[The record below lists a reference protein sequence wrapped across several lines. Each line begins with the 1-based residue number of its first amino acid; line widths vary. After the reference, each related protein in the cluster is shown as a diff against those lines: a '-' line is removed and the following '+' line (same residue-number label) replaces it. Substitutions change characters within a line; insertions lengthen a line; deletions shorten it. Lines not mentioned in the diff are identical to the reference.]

1 MSCPKNSYFRKLQ
14 HFIFMSKRHF
24 TIPVFIPMAACPF
37 HCIYCD
43 QKTISGHAKLPDPNE
58 VESIIEQYLSTIP
71 WQESEVEA
79 GFFGGTFTALPVHVQ
94 EQFLLAVQPFIE
106 SEKVKT
112 IRLSTRPDFIT
123 RSILDLLKKYYVSTI
138 ELGAQSMDDETLMRS
153 GRGHTAADTRK
164 AAQLI
169 VDNGFRLGLQMM
181 IGLPGDTP
189 EKSLFT
195 ARQFVKAGA
204 NDVRIYPT
212 IVVKDTPLEKMFLAG
227 KYLPLTLENAVD
239 LTAGLIPVFEENG
252 VNVIRVGLHPSE
264 DLLNRESLV
273 AGPFHVSF
281 RELVNTRLWKEQ
293 LLSLNVAGCKNNIV
307 IFVPEKELNWA
318 IGYKASN
325 RRMLGKRFKK
335 VDFKTDKSLTDRN
348 FYVDYH

>member
-1 MSCPKNSYFRKLQ
+1 MR
-14 HFIFMSKRHF
+14 KRHF

-43 QKTISGHAKLPDPNE
+43 QKKISGYANLPAPEDVE
-58 VESIIEQYLSTIP
+58 VIIGQHLSTIP
-71 WQESEVEA
+71 WQESLVEV
-79 GFFGGTFTALPVHVQ
+79 GFFGGTFTALPAQVQ
-94 EQFLLAVQPFIE
+94 ERFLQAVQPSIR
-106 SEKVKT
+106 SGKVKS
-112 IRLSTRPDFIT
+112 IRLSTRPDFIAQ
-123 RSILDLLKKYYVSTI
+123 SILDQLKKYNVTTV

-195 ARQFVKAGA
+195 AKQFVKTGT

-281 RELVNTRLWKEQ
+281 RELVNTRLWKEK
-293 LLSLNVAGCKNNIV
+293 LFPLNVAEGKNNIL

-325 RRMLGKRFKK
+325 RKMLGKWYKK
-335 VDFKTDKSLTDRN
+335 VTFKADKSLNDRD
-348 FYVDYH
+348 FYVDHY